1 MSCFLF
7 GALPVFFALS
17 TIAIILMEEYLL
29 PLFSESVKQIA
40 PGFSG
45 VIGFE
50 TPQNPDHGDLST
62 NVAMLLAK
70 ELQKAPRI
78 AAGEIVGKLRI
89 NSDVIEAVEIAGPG
103 FINIRFSRKYFHQSL
118 REMLSLGT
126 DYGHSKKYEGKTVD
140 LEWVSA
146 NPTGNLHAGHGRQVC
161 LGAAIANLLE
171 WTGYKVV
178 REYYFNNAGNQMRNL
193 ARSTQVRYLQELG
206 QKVDLPEDGYH
217 GSEIIDIAKDL
228 IVKFQDTLL
237 HAELTDFQK
246 FAEEANFSR
255 IKNTLRRLGVHHDIY
270 FNENTLYESGAI
282 EKMIGALKEKGLAY
296 NKDGAVWL
304 KLSEMGQDEDRVIV
318 KSTGEPTYRLPDIC
332 YHKDKLSR
340 GYDLIVD
347 IFGADHIATIPDV
360 LAAVK
365 ALGFDSEKVKVII
378 HQMVTFISGKEVIKF
393 SKRSGSNYLLDELID
408 DVGTDATKFFFN
420 MRAAGSHLE
429 FDVELAKE
437 QSEKNPVYYVQY
449 AHARIA
455 SILRFAEQQEINTK
469 ALTDVDISPLE
480 HQEELSLIKILRRFP
495 GLVLQ
500 TSEAFAPH
508 HICEYLRQVAAQ
520 FHKFYH
526 DCRIVGQPEP
536 MQSAR
541 LALALATKQILA
553 SGCSILGVIAPES
566 M

>member
-1 MSCFLF
+1 
-7 GALPVFFALS
+7 
-17 TIAIILMEEYLL
+17 MEEYLQ
-29 PLFSESVKQIA
+29 PIFSEVVGTVA
-40 PGFSG
+40 PEFSG
-45 VIGFE
+45 AIQFE

-62 NVAMLLAK
+62 NIAMLLAK
-70 ELQKAPRI
+70 KLKKAPRI
-78 AAGEIVGKLRI
+78 LANEIVEKLRKD
-89 NSDVIEAVEIAGPG
+89 SAFIEAIEIAGPG
-103 FINIRFSRKYFHQSL
+103 FINIRFSRKYFQDAL
-118 REMLSLGT
+118 GAMLSLGNA
-126 DYGHSKKYEGKTVD
+126 YGHSRKYEGMVTN

-193 ARSTQVRYLQELG
+193 ARSTQVRYLQQLG
-206 QKVDLPEDGYH
+206 QEISMTEEGYH
-217 GSEIIDIAKDL
+217 GAEIIDIAQEL
-228 IVKFQDTLL
+228 VRKFGDSLL
-237 HAELTDFQK
+237 NAEQSDFQK
-246 FAEEANFSR
+246 FAEEANFIR
-255 IKNTLRRLGVHHDIY
+255 IKNTLTRLGIHHDIY

-282 EKMIGALKEKGLAY
+282 EKIIAELKEKDLAY
-296 NKDGAVWL
+296 DKDGAVWL
-304 KLSEMGQDEDRVIV
+304 KLSEMGQEQDRVIV

-340 GYDLIVD
+340 GYDLVID

-365 ALGFDSEKVKVII
+365 ALGFDSEKVKVVI
-378 HQMVTFISGKEVIKF
+378 HQMVTFLSGNEVIKF

-420 MRAAGSHLE
+420 MRAVGSHLE

-455 SILRFAEQQEINTK
+455 SILRFAEQQEINTQMLTK
-469 ALTDVDISPLE
+469 ADLTVLV
-480 HQEELSLIKILRRFP
+480 HAEEMSLIKILHRFP
-495 GLVLQ
+495 SLIVQ
-500 TSEAFAPH
+500 TAEAFAPH

-526 DCRIVGQPEP
+526 DCRMVGQPEP
-536 MQSAR
+536 LQSAR
-541 LALALATKQILA
+541 LALALATKQVLA
-553 SGCSILGVIAPES
+553 SGCSILGVTAPES

>member
-1 MSCFLF
+1 
-7 GALPVFFALS
+7 
-17 TIAIILMEEYLL
+17 MEEYLQ
-29 PLFSESVKQIA
+29 PIFSDSLQEIA
-40 PGFSG
+40 PDFSG
-45 VIGFE
+45 AIQFE

-62 NVAMLLAK
+62 NIAMLLAK
-70 ELQKAPRI
+70 ELKKAPRI
-78 AAGEIVGKLRI
+78 VANEIVERLRKD
-89 NSDVIEAVEIAGPG
+89 SVVIEGVEIAGPG
-103 FINIRFSRKYFHQSL
+103 FINIRFSRKYFQESL
-118 REMLSLGT
+118 GEILSLGST
-126 DYGHSKKYEGKTVD
+126 YGHSKKYLGKTVN

-193 ARSTQVRYLQELG
+193 ALSTQVRYLQELG
-206 QKVDLPEDGYH
+206 QQIDLPEDGYH
-217 GSEIIDIAKDL
+217 GAEIINIAKEL
-228 IVKFQDTLL
+228 VGKFGDSLVN
-237 HAELTDFQK
+237 AEANDFQK
-246 FAEEANFSR
+246 FAEEANFVR
-255 IKNTLRRLGVHHDIY
+255 IKNTLSRLGIRHDIY

-282 EKMIGALKEKGLAY
+282 EKIIAQLKEKGLAY

-304 KLSEMGQDEDRVIV
+304 KLSEMGQEQDRVIV

-340 GYDLIVD
+340 GYDLIID

-378 HQMVTFISGKEVIKF
+378 HQMVTFLSGTEVIKF

-420 MRAAGSHLE
+420 MRAVGSHLE

-469 ALTDVDISPLE
+469 LLIQADLTALE
-480 HQEELSLIKILRRFP
+480 HQEEISLIKILSRFP
-495 GLVLQ
+495 ALVLQ
-500 TSEAFAPH
+500 TAEAFAPH
-508 HICEYLRQVAAQ
+508 HICEYLRQVASQ

-536 MQSAR
+536 VQSAR
-541 LALALATKQILA
+541 LALALATKQVLA
-553 SGCSILGVIAPES
+553 SGCSILGVTAPES